1 MTSRYLLY
9 ILTLAVPAGAQPL
22 PVLVE
27 EALRNNREILAAQKR
42 YEASRQRPSQA
53 SSLPDPTLSVGYT
66 SNGGP
71 WPVAGIGHEATS
83 NAGVSI
89 SQEMPFPGKRKLRG
103 EMAGKEAD
111 AEFEQYLA
119 VRLNVVSR
127 LKQAYHEL
135 HHSTTGIAFVKRY
148 QDTLRNILRI
158 SEARYTVGR
167 AAQQDVFKAQTQ
179 FSIFETQLLRY
190 QQERDSKEI
199 EIGALLN
206 RPAAGRIEVPEDMAP
221 GELTVTLD
229 DMLAHA
235 RTQAPALARQ
245 QKMVERS
252 ELAAN
257 LARKSYYPDYTV
269 SGGYFN
275 QGGLPP
281 MWQFRVDFKL
291 PAWLG
296 KQRAEVSEQVF
307 TASQARHEYEAAD
320 VGIQASIREEYTL
333 AATARKLIDLYQK
346 SVIPEAQLALESS
359 VASYQTGTL
368 DFLSVFSNFMNV
380 VEYELMS
387 HEELMR
393 FHVALAKLEELTGME
408 IEP

>member
-1 MTSRYLLY
+1 MSRYLLC
-9 ILTLAVPAGAQPL
+9 ILALATPAATQPL

-42 YEASRQRPSQA
+42 YEAARQRPSQA
-53 SSLPDPTLSVGYT
+53 GSLPDPTVSVGYT

-71 WPVAGIGHEATS
+71 WPVAGIGRQATS
-83 NAGVSI
+83 NAGIAV

-103 EMAGKEAD
+103 EIAAKDAD

-135 HHSTTGIAFVKRY
+135 HHAATGIAFVKRY

-199 EIGALLN
+199 EIDALLN
-206 RPAAGRIEVPEDMAP
+206 RPGAGRIEVPEEMAQ
-221 GELTVTLD
+221 GELTVTLEG
-229 DMLAHA
+229 MLAHA
-235 RTQAPALARQ
+235 RTQAPALARE
-245 QKMVERS
+245 QKVVERS
-252 ELAAN
+252 DLAAN

-281 MWQFRVDFKL
+281 MWQFRVDLKL

-307 TASQARHEYEAAD
+307 TASQARHDYEAAD

-359 VASYQTGTL
+359 IASYQTGAL

-380 VEYELMS
+380 VDYELMS

-408 IEP
+408 IAQ

>member
-1 MTSRYLLY
+1 MAQALVPAVSALMPTLLSEEETMSRYLLC
-9 ILTLAVPAGAQPL
+9 ILALATPAGAQPL
-22 PVLVE
+22 PALVE

-42 YEASRQRPSQA
+42 YEAARQRPSQA
-53 SSLPDPTLSVGYT
+53 SSLPDPTVSVGYT

-83 NAGVSI
+83 NAGVTV

-103 EMAGKEAD
+103 EIAAKEAD

-135 HHSTTGIAFVKRY
+135 HHATVGIAFVKRY
-148 QDTLRNILRI
+148 QELLRNILRI

-179 FSIFETQLLRY
+179 FAIFETQPLRY

-199 EIGALLN
+199 EINALLN
-206 RPAAGRIEVPEDMAP
+206 RPGAGRIEVPEDMAP
-221 GELTVTLD
+221 GELTATLE

-235 RTQAPALARQ
+235 RTHAPALARE

-252 ELAAN
+252 ELAAS
-257 LARKSYYPDYTV
+257 LARKRYYPDYTV

-275 QGGLPP
+275 QGGMPP

-296 KQRAEVSEQVF
+296 K
-307 TASQARHEYEAAD
+307 
-320 VGIQASIREEYTL
+320 
-333 AATARKLIDLYQK
+333 TARGGRRAGLHGQPGAARLRSRGRWHPGEHPRRVHAGGDGAEAGGP
-346 SVIPEAQLALESS
+346 VPEIGDPGGA
-359 VASYQTGTL
+359 TGL
-368 DFLSVFSNFMNV
+368 GIVHGRLPDGRAGFSFGCFRI
-380 VEYELMS
+380 S
-387 HEELMR
+387 
-393 FHVALAKLEELTGME
+393 
-408 IEP
+408 

>member
-1 MTSRYLLY
+1 
-9 ILTLAVPAGAQPL
+9 LALGAPAGAQPL
-22 PVLVE
+22 PSLVE

-42 YEASRQRPSQA
+42 YEAARQRPSQA
-53 SSLPDPTLSVGYT
+53 SSLPDPTVSVGYT

-71 WPVAGIGHEATS
+71 WPVAGIGREATS
-83 NAGVSI
+83 NAGLTV

-103 EMAGKEAD
+103 EIAAKEAD

-135 HHSTTGIAFVKRY
+135 HHATVGIAFVKRY
-148 QDTLRNILRI
+148 QDVLRNILRI
-158 SEARYTVGR
+158 SEARYAVGR

-190 QQERDSKEI
+190 EQERDSKEI

-206 RPAAGRIEVPEDMAP
+206 RPATGRIEVPEDMAP

-229 DMLAHA
+229 EMLAHA
-235 RTQAPALARQ
+235 RTQAPALTRE
-245 QKMVERS
+245 QKVVERS

-291 PAWLG
+291 PAWFG
-296 KQRAEVSEQVF
+296 TKQRAEVNERVF
-307 TASQARHEYEAAD
+307 TASQARHDYEAAD
-320 VGIQASIREEYTL
+320 VGIQASIREQYTL
-333 AATARKLIDLYQK
+333 AATARKLVNLYQK

-359 VASYQTGTL
+359 LAGYQTGAL

-380 VEYELMS
+380 VDYELMS
-387 HEELMR
+387 HEEVMQ
-393 FHVALAKLEELTGME
+393 FHVALAKLEELSGME
-408 IEP
+408 MQQ